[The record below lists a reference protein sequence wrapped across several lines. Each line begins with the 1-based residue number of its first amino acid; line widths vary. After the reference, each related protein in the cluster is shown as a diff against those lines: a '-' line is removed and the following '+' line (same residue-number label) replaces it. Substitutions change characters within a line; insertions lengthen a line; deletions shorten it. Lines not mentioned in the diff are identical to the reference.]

1 MTDFWERKKQELQQ
15 EGKLP
20 MPRPEPVRAS
30 DVPWWA
36 EGTQLH
42 QPQQNAPQN
51 PAQGVLEL
59 PGIVDGHDVSQ
70 AQHLK
75 SESSCPMC
83 GAGGRGK
90 ERLPGIMKPSATS
103 AARCGSC
110 GYVEGRGIN
119 TDGVI
124 SSIAISGV
132 ETKSIR
138 QTADGGS
145 RQNST
150 HMGASAADMAFNE
163 SILRQSE
170 SGKVLIGR

>member
-30 DVPWWA
+30 EGPWWA

-42 QPQQNAPQN
+42 QPQQIEPQR
-51 PAQGVLEL
+51 PAQGHIA
-59 PGIVDGHDVSQ
+59 GTVDGHDVSK
-70 AQHLK
+70 AAHLK
-75 SESSCPMC
+75 AESYCPMC
-83 GAGGRGK
+83 GAGGPGK
-90 ERLPGIMKPSATS
+90 ETLPGIMKPNATA

-124 SSIAISGV
+124 SSISVSGV

-150 HMGASAADMAFNE
+150 HMGASAADMAYNE
-163 SILRQSE
+163 AILRQSE
-170 SGKVLIGR
+170 SGRVLIGR